1 MPAHSQEEIGHERL
15 LQKAFQAELVSRELK
30 RGMLL
35 TGMGEGGWWDPG
47 FDTGLLGSPG
57 YGLLI

>member
-1 MPAHSQEEIGHERL
+1 MPPHSQEEIGHERL
-15 LQKAFQAELVSRELK
+15 LQTAFQGERASRGLK

-35 TGMGEGGWWDPG
+35 RGMGEGGWWDPG